1 MKTISFT
8 LGAAL
13 ALTLAAPAFAQ
24 DTVTIGFT
32 VSQTGK
38 LNNDA
43 TSQLRG
49 IELWRDDVN
58 AAGGIKAGGKT
69 YKVNLVSYDDE
80 SQNTRVQQLYTRLIS
95 QDKAQF
101 LFSPYSS
108 GLVATAAIISEQY
121 GKVMLTMG
129 GAEEK
134 TYRLGNKNLFQ
145 LYSGAA
151 AYLAGAVQALKEKN
165 PKANVA
171 FVYEDDPFTKAV
183 NGVTK
188 GLVKDAGLS
197 VALEETY
204 AGSTTD
210 FSPIINK
217 VISAKADALLG
228 GGHYADGA
236 TLARQLHE
244 QKAGTKWVTLL
255 VAPDS
260 PNFAKLGD
268 AAVGISVP
276 SQWEPQVTYKPD
288 FGPNAATFTKAFTEK
303 YKIEPGYHAAGGYAG
318 GLILQHAIE
327 KAGSIDQDKVAAELN
342 KVDVTT
348 LFGRTKF
355 STDPKEHGLQIGH
368 QMVVAQWQKKNGTL
382 VKEVIWPKEAKTADV
397 LY

>member
-1 MKTISFT
+1 M
-8 LGAAL
+8 
-13 ALTLAAPAFAQ
+13 
-24 DTVTIGFT
+24 
-32 VSQTGK
+32 
-38 LNNDA
+38 
-43 TSQLRG
+43 
-49 IELWRDDVN
+49 
-58 AAGGIKAGGKT
+58 
-69 YKVNLVSYDDE
+69 
-80 SQNTRVQQLYTRLIS
+80 
-95 QDKAQF
+95 
-101 LFSPYSS
+101 
-108 GLVATAAIISEQY
+108 
-121 GKVMLTMG
+121 
-129 GAEEK
+129 
-134 TYRLGNKNLFQ
+134 
-145 LYSGAA
+145 
-151 AYLAGAVQALKEKN
+151 
-165 PKANVA
+165 
-171 FVYEDDPFTKAV
+171 
-183 NGVTK
+183 
-188 GLVKDAGLS
+188 KDAGLS

-288 FGPNAATFTKAFTEK
+288 FGPNAADFTKAFTEK

-342 KVDVTT
+342 KIDVTT

-368 QMVVAQWQKKNGTL
+368 QMVVAQWQKKNGKL
-382 VKEVIWPKEAKTADV
+382 VKEVIWPKEAKTADI